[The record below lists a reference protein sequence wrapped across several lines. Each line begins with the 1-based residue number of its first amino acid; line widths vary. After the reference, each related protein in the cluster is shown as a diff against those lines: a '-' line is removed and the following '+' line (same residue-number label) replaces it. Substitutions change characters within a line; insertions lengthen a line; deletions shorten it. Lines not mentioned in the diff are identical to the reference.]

1 MELPSFLHWVDLLF
15 EPKVCPKAVKAP
27 KKAKKKGRSIFR
39 TRAESQELKK
49 RIIELNKQG
58 LKSEAI
64 SEEVGVSRAY
74 AALILQKY
82 RKGLLDPDKIRVRA
96 GVGVPYAKGP
106 PDEQERAKLVETLRG
121 TPEEAG
127 FAGEKVWSTKLAKTW
142 YRQNLG
148 RMITIGDLEE
158 IVTTENLPVPL
169 NWRYEVGGAAFPD
182 ESPVKRGRPP
192 GKRAKPRVL
201 KISDASSVDDLIRA
215 LDIDPATAK
224 ELMANVFPDTAAK
237 IKAEAATPKAKTKGA
252 QTVKP
257 PSGPAPEG
265 VKLGRNDACPEG
277 IGLKFKQCCGRRGL
291 KTCDGLGAKG

>member
-1 MELPSFLHWVDLLF
+1 M
-15 EPKVCPKAVKAP
+15 
-27 KKAKKKGRSIFR
+27 KKK
-39 TRAESQELKK
+39 
-49 RIIELNKQG
+49 IIELYEGG
-58 LKSEAI
+58 LKAEEI
-64 SEEVGVSRAY
+64 SGKVGVSRAY
-74 AALILQKY
+74 ASLILQKY
-82 RKGLLDPDKIRVRA
+82 RKGLLDPNNLKARA

-106 PDEQERAKLVETLRG
+106 PDEKERAKLVETLRG

-142 YRQNLG
+142 FRQNLG
-148 RMITIGDLEE
+148 RMITVGDLEE

-201 KISDASSVDDLIRA
+201 KISDASSIDDLIRA

-237 IKAEAATPKAKTKGA
+237 IKAEAAPQKPPAKTGRR
-252 QTVKP
+252 
-257 PSGPAPEG
+257 PSGPPAEA
-265 VKLGRNDACPEG
+265 VKQGRNDPCPEG

-291 KTCDGLGAKG
+291 KICDGRGAKG